1 MASHVKYLNETIET
15 MSFDEVREKI
25 QQPKLLRQL
34 SYVLTNSPFYRRK
47 FKDAGLEL
55 GDIRGLSDLSKIP
68 FTGKD
73 EIRES
78 QVKFPP
84 LGEHMACGWDK
95 VRRVY
100 SSSGTTGRPA
110 FMGLTHHDIVDVWL
124 EISSRSRYCGGYG
137 PGDRVVLTVNIGPF
151 AAGSEIVAFEKIGC
165 ATIPLPPGNTDR
177 VITAVQLGAN
187 CLLATPSYVQYLITW
202 CSRNGIDSKSLG
214 LSKITVSGEPGGSI
228 PAIREKMQSA
238 FNAVVT
244 ETAGLA
250 DIAMSIWGECTHQ
263 CGMHF
268 CAQEHVFVEL
278 IDPTTG
284 QNIELREGVTG
295 ELVYT
300 ALDRECTPVVRF
312 RSRDHVQMWTSKC
325 ECGRTSPRIRIIGRT
340 DDMLIIQGVN
350 VFPSA
355 IKSVV
360 GDFKP
365 RTTGELEIL
374 LAEPGPAAK
383 APLPLKVEYSSH
395 TVDLDRLKADL
406 ESGLREKLVFR
417 AQVELVPE
425 GTLPRYEYKGKLIR
439 KLYEEGTP

>member
-1 MASHVKYLNETIET
+1 MANHPKYFNETIET
-15 MSFDEVREKI
+15 MSFDEVREKV
-25 QQPKLLRQL
+25 QQPKLLKQIK
-34 SYVLTNSPFYRRK
+34 YVLSSSLFYKRK
-47 FKDAGLEL
+47 FKDAGLES
-55 GDIRGLSDLSKIP
+55 GDIIGLSDLSKIP
-68 FTGKD
+68 FTVKD

-78 QVKFPP
+78 QAKSPP
-84 LGEHMACGWDK
+84 LGEHMACGWEK
-95 VRRVY
+95 VTRIY

-110 FMGLTHHDIVDVWL
+110 FMGLTHHDLVDVWL
-124 EISSRSRYCGGYG
+124 EIASRSRYCGGYG

-151 AAGSEIVAFEKIGC
+151 AAGSELIAFEKIGC
-165 ATIPLPPGNTDR
+165 TTIPLPPGNTDR
-177 VITAVQLGAN
+177 VITAIQLGAN
-187 CLLATPSYVQYLITW
+187 GLLATPSYVQYLITW
-202 CSRNGIDSKSLG
+202 CSRNGIDPKSLG
-214 LSKITVSGEPGGSI
+214 LRKITVSGEPGGSI
-228 PAIREKMQSA
+228 PAIRDKMQSA
-238 FNAVVT
+238 FNSFVT

-250 DIAMSIWGECTHQ
+250 DVAMSIWGECVHQ

-268 CAQEHVFVEL
+268 CAQEFVFVEL

-284 QNIELREGVTG
+284 QNVELRDGVTG

-300 ALDRECTPVVRF
+300 AIDRECTPVIRF
-312 RSRDHVQMWTSKC
+312 RSRDHVEMWTSKC

-340 DDMLIIQGVN
+340 DDMLIIQGAN

-355 IKSVV
+355 IKAVV

-383 APLPLKVEYSSH
+383 APLPIRIEYSPQMG
-395 TVDLDRLKADL
+395 DL
-406 ESGLREKLVFR
+406 ENLKSQLESALREKLVFR
-417 AQVELVPE
+417 AQVQLVPE